1 MNDKIATAFLM
12 ALAGALM
19 LGILYIFFAP
29 IPEEIGTGNPK
40 EAEQI
45 GATVECIKQS
55 GGTKDRDYRLA
66 GYKVAKCVE
75 QSAAEGAD
83 TTGK

>member
-40 EAEQI
+40 EAGQVR
-45 GATVECIKQS
+45 ATVECIKQS
-55 GGTKDRDYRLA
+55 GGSKDRDYRLA
-66 GYKVAKCVE
+66 GYKIVKCAE
-75 QSAAEGAD
+75 QSAERPE
-83 TTGK
+83 TR